1 MSFSTGFELEWDLRR
16 RVVMDGRHVATFY
29 VVNGGFF
36 LDLLASACCCR
47 GWLFFCFLFV
57 FHRFGGICFG

>member
-1 MSFSTGFELEWDLRR
+1 MDMFMSFSTGFELEWDLRR

-36 LDLLASACCCR
+36 LDLLASTLPCR
-47 GWLFFCFLFV
+47 AGLHSCILLLCV
-57 FHRFGGICFG
+57 